1 MKKCMSALLA
11 LLPLLAPAQ
20 VKEYVEPVDTATVDV
35 SGWDSVT
42 GAPRL
47 TWASKN
53 VHYRQFA
60 TPPSYDVADTV
71 INVWRGERVGLEA
84 LMISPEATA
93 PLSVSLSDFMQG
105 KRVVDAP
112 GSHASW
118 MRYVTTTSWN
128 ACGYP
133 SDTLPTYTVPDM
145 IDLTGVAA
153 AMPARS
159 VRPIWCTIEVPRG
172 IAPGAYDMTLTV
184 TDQSSHRKVG
194 ELKVTLNVNER
205 VLPEPKDYAF
215 YLDLWQQPY
224 SVSRYYGVR
233 PWSKEHLELMRP
245 YMDMLAR
252 AGQKTVSVIL
262 FYEPW
267 GEQSNDKFEPM
278 VQTTLRRD
286 GSWDYDYTILD
297 RYVEFMA
304 ESGIDAN
311 LSCFTMIPW
320 EMKFRYF
327 DESKGDYDFLATTSD
342 SPEYKALWTD
352 FLQKLTAHL
361 KQKGWYDK
369 TMIVMD
375 ERGLPDMLNAYRV
388 AKEAVPGIKM
398 SLAGSYH
405 KELIDSLESYTLIK
419 GDFFPEDVMKRRHEK
434 DFITLM
440 YTCCAT
446 PAPSQFSNSAPADGA
461 YLPVYATATGHD
473 GYLHWSYMNWTDNP
487 LEDTRFRMFAP
498 GDTYF
503 IYPDG
508 RSSIR
513 YERMVEGIQM
523 SEKLRM
529 LREEMVAAKDIE
541 GLQRLENALL
551 PIRSGAMN
559 EWYPTSAVVD
569 QLQEAIDGMSK

>member
-1 MKKCMSALLA
+1 MKIFVAALCAFMPLLMSA
-11 LLPLLAPAQ
+11 
-20 VKEYVEPVDTATVDV
+20 KDYVEPVDTAAVDT
-35 SGWDSVT
+35 SGWDAVK

-47 TWASKN
+47 TWVSKN

-60 TPPSYDVADTV
+60 TPPAYSITDTV
-71 INVWRGERVGLEA
+71 INVWRGERAGLEA
-84 LMISPEATA
+84 LVISPEATA
-93 PLSVSLSDFMQG
+93 PLSVRLSEFMQG
-105 KRVVDAP
+105 KRTVPAP

-118 MRYVTTTSWN
+118 MRYVTTTAWN

-133 SDTLPTYTVPDM
+133 PDTLPTYTVPDM
-145 IDLTGVAA
+145 IDLQGVPTT
-153 AMPARS
+153 MPARS
-159 VRPIWCTIEVPRG
+159 VRPIWCTVEVPRTM
-172 IAPGAYDMTLTV
+172 APGTYHMTLTV
-184 TDQSSHRKVG
+184 TDDRTRRPIG
-194 ELKVTLNVNER
+194 ELRVKLNVNER

-224 SVSRYYGVR
+224 SVSRYYGVK
-233 PWSKEHLELMRP
+233 PWSQEHLDLMRP
-245 YMDMLAR
+245 YMEMLAR

-286 GSWDYDYTILD
+286 GTWHYDYTILD
-297 RYVEFMA
+297 RYVEYMA
-304 ESGIDAN
+304 EMGIDAN
-311 LSCFTMIPW
+311 ISCFTMIPW

-327 DESKGDYDFLATTSD
+327 DEAKGDYDFLATTTS

-375 ERGLPDMLNAYRV
+375 ERALPDMLNAYRV

-405 KELIDSLESYTLIK
+405 KELIDSLECYTLIK
-419 GDFFPEDVMKRRHEK
+419 GDFFPADAMQRRADK

-461 YLPVYATATGHD
+461 YIPVYATATGHD
-473 GYLHWSYMNWTDNP
+473 GYLHWSYMNWTDKP
-487 LEDTRFRMFAP
+487 LEDTRFHMFAP

-503 IYPDG
+503 VYPDG
-508 RSSIR
+508 RSSVR

-529 LREEMVAAKDIE
+529 LRDEMVADKDIE
-541 GLQRLENALL
+541 GLQKLENALL

-559 EWYPTSAVVD
+559 PWYPTSAVVD
-569 QLQEAIDGMSK
+569 RLQSDIDELGISN